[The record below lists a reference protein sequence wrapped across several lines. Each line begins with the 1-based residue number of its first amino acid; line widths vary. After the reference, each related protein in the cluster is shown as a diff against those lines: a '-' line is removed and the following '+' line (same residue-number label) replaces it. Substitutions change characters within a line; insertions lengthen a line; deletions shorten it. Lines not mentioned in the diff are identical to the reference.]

1 VVVYYVIGKKEAF
14 EIMQSFV
21 EDGALGVQGIW
32 RDREVLMCVCVY
44 IYIYVLCDVGA
55 KSRLWENIFH

>member
-1 VVVYYVIGKKEAF
+1 MVVYYVIGKKEAF

-32 RDREVLMCVCVY
+32 RDREVLMCVCLY
-44 IYIYVLCDVGA
+44 IYICTV
-55 KSRLWENIFH
+55 